1 MIALDTSVIVAALT
15 SWSEKREA
23 AMNAIA
29 KAMSSSGGV
38 VIPALAM
45 FEAFSVMTRVPLA
58 HRLSAAEAY
67 ELLDLNFAKAKIASF
82 PANSVWALLR
92 KLTLADLAGGIVY
105 DAVILASAEQA
116 GATALLTLN
125 RRHFERLSPHIRI
138 EEP

>member
-15 SWSEKREA
+15 SWSENREA

-29 KAMSSSGGV
+29 KSMSSSGGV
-38 VIPALAM
+38 VIPAHAM
-45 FEAFSVMTRVPLA
+45 FEAFSVMTRVPPA

-92 KLTLADLAGGIVY
+92 KLTLADIAGGIVY
-105 DAVILASAEQA
+105 DAVILASVSF
-116 GATALLTLN
+116 
-125 RRHFERLSPHIRI
+125 R
-138 EEP
+138 